1 MEYTGNVL
9 RVFGPPGTGKT
20 TFLSG
25 MVRDLLLEHGPE
37 SVLISSFS
45 TTAAHE
51 ISSRFTSGI
60 QPNKKFVGTLH
71 SHAYRTIGYGNQLA
85 LDPKVLNDWNKNM
98 SGWKITP
105 DSRATGGGSGA
116 AVADIKMCMNG
127 DDFLFHH
134 DKLRAE
140 MKDPR
145 DSVIKDFSEKWTAW
159 KKANGVIDYTDMIE
173 EAYLR
178 ALDGEHAPGNPSFM
192 VSDESQDQTP
202 LESALIF
209 QWGKH
214 VNRLIIGL
222 DDDQAI
228 NQWRG
233 GDPTSI
239 LELEGPDIQDHVLR
253 KSFRVPEN
261 VRLVAERWIRKVA
274 NRHDKEYTARTRMD
288 GDTDTG
294 EVVGGSV
301 FRVPDKLES
310 GSLVARISRDLDAG
324 KEVMVIASC
333 NYMLEPLINN
343 LKAEGIPFHNPYRP
357 TEGSWNPLGGGGRD
371 DTVSV
376 AERVYRYLV
385 LFDRDWTGDDV
396 QSWMELVKIKDAG
409 MVSNAKRIA
418 ATWGRDPVPYDDIVS
433 LFKTDEAL
441 NWATQPDPDWLAS
454 CLLAEYKPDLKKGTP
469 GRAAYPLEI
478 ARQFGHTVLNQKP
491 NVVVGTV
498 HSVKGAGADVVYLA
512 PDFSP
517 AAWKEINSLS
527 KKKEDRDKLREKV
540 DELVRL
546 FYVGLTRSKES
557 LRLLTPASQYHFR
570 DIVTSEMEAL

>member
-1 MEYTGNVL
+1 VGEYTGNVL

-60 QPNKKFVGTLH
+60 QPNKKYVGTLH
-71 SHAYRTIGYGNQLA
+71 SHAYRTIGYGNKVA
-85 LDPKVLNDWNKNM
+85 LDPKVLKDWNDKETTLR
-98 SGWKITP
+98 ITP
-105 DSRATGGGSGA
+105 DSRSTGGSSGA
-116 AVADIKMCMNG
+116 AVADIDHCVTG

-134 DKLRAE
+134 DKLRAQ
-140 MKDPR
+140 MKDPL
-145 DSVIKDFSEKWTAW
+145 DSPIKDFSERWTAW
-159 KKANGVIDYTDMIE
+159 KRANGVIDYTDMVE
-173 EAYLR
+173 EAYRR
-178 ALDGEHAPGNPSFM
+178 ALDGERAPGNPSFM

-209 QWGKH
+209 EWGKH
-214 VNRLIIGL
+214 VDRLIIGL

-239 LELEGPDIQDHVLR
+239 LQLTGPDIQDHILR
-253 KSFRVPEN
+253 KSYRVPEN
-261 VRLVAERWIRKVA
+261 VRLVAERWIRKVEG
-274 NRHDKEYTARTRMD
+274 RKEKDYTARTRMD

-294 EVVGGSV
+294 EVIGGSV
-301 FRVPDKLES
+301 FHVPDKLES
-310 GSLVARISRDLDAG
+310 DGLIVRISRDLDAG

-333 NYMLEPLINN
+333 NYMLEPLIDN
-343 LKAEGIPFHNPYRP
+343 LKSEGIPFHNPYRP
-357 TEGSWNPLGGGGRD
+357 TEGRWNPLGGGGRD
-371 DTVSV
+371 DTMST

-385 LFDRDWTGDDV
+385 LADRDWTGDDI
-396 QSWMELVKIKDAG
+396 QAWMELVKIQDAG

-418 ATWGRDPVPYDDIVS
+418 ATWGRDPVPYDDITS
-433 LFKTDEAL
+433 LFKTDAAL
-441 NWATQPDPDWLAS
+441 DWATQPDPDWLAS
-454 CLLAEYKPDLKKGTP
+454 CLLARYRPDPKKGTP
-469 GRAAYPLEI
+469 GLASYPLEV
-478 ARQFGHTVLNQKP
+478 ARQFGHTALGQKP
-491 NVVVGTV
+491 RVVLGTV

-512 PDFSP
+512 PDISRAGFKGIHDPDRKKS
-517 AAWKEINSLS
+517 KEEI
-527 KKKEDRDKLREKV
+527 RERV
-540 DELVRL
+540 YELVRL

-557 LRLLTPASQYHFR
+557 LRLLAPTSPYHFR
-570 DIVTSEMEAL
+570 DIITPGMEAT

>member
-20 TFLSG
+20 TYLSG

-71 SHAYRTIGYGNQLA
+71 SHAYRSIGYGNTVA
-85 LDPKVLNDWNKNM
+85 LDPKVLKDWNDKVTT
-98 SGWKITP
+98 WKITP
-105 DSRATGGGSGA
+105 DSRATGGTSGA
-116 AVADIKMCMNG
+116 AVANIEQCMNG

-134 DKLRAE
+134 DLLRAQ
-140 MKDPR
+140 MKDPL
-145 DSVIKDFSEKWTAW
+145 DSPIKDFSEQWTAW
-159 KKANGVIDYTDMIE
+159 KKANGAVDYTDMVE
-173 EAYLR
+173 EAYHR
-178 ALDGEHAPGNPSFM
+178 ALDGERAPGNPMFM

-209 QWGKH
+209 EWGKH
-214 VNRLIIGL
+214 ADRLIIGL

-239 LELEGPDIQDHVLR
+239 LELNGPDIQDHVLR
-253 KSFRVPEN
+253 KSYRVPEN

-274 NRHDKEYTARTRMD
+274 NRHEKEYTARTRMD

-301 FRVPDKLES
+301 FQVPDKLES
-310 GSLVARISRDLDAG
+310 DGLIARICRDLDAG

-333 NYMLEPLINN
+333 NYMLEPLIDN
-343 LKAEGIPFHNPYRP
+343 LKAEGVPFHNPYRP
-357 TEGSWNPLGGGGRD
+357 AEVRWNPLGGGGRD
-371 DTVSV
+371 NTMST

-396 QSWMELVKIKDAG
+396 QAWMELVKIQDAA

-418 ATWGRDPVPYDDIVS
+418 ATWGRDPVPYEDIAS
-433 LFKTDEAL
+433 LFKTEAAL
-441 NWATQPDPDWLAS
+441 DWATQPDPDWLAS
-454 CLLAEYKPDLKKGTP
+454 CLLAEYRPNAKKGTP
-469 GRAAYPLEI
+469 GRASYPLEV

-491 NVVVGTV
+491 NVVIGTV

-512 PDFSP
+512 PDISRAGFKSIHDP
-517 AAWKEINSLS
+517 KGKKNKE
-527 KKKEDRDKLREKV
+527 ELRQKV
-540 DELVRL
+540 DELIRL

-557 LRLLTPASQYHFR
+557 LRLLAPTSPYYFR
-570 DIVTSEMEAL
+570 DIIIPGMEAL